1 MSIGRVDVTIFLRY
15 FVIIFYEDTLEE
27 RKKSYIC
34 KLIMKRAFNIVIFA
48 ALALVVSCGGGGAFS
63 GDSADEYVVATVD
76 AKELLLSDII
86 SDMPEGLVGVDS
98 ATFVRM
104 YTDNWVLNQLK
115 LQRAKEVLASHD
127 DIEELVEDYRQSL
140 IMRQL
145 DQYYVDQNINTD
157 ITERQIAAHYRLHSS
172 QFKLDHDEV
181 RGVIVRVREEFRNVA
196 ALKDA
201 MRNVSSG
208 DIAELGAF
216 VEKHSLQI
224 TDLSSSWV
232 TYSDFLSYLPTVRTR
247 SYDNLLQRGAV
258 QSMTSEDI
266 VFYFVITDIARKGS
280 VAPLES
286 VEDDIR
292 RMLYSERRSEIVNCY
307 EQELK
312 YEGVES
318 GRVKIEDEVL
328 LQSIGCRPQIKSA
341 EISVGE
347 VSDEVQEEDVTL
359 ARE

>member
-1 MSIGRVDVTIFLRY
+1 
-15 FVIIFYEDTLEE
+15 
-27 RKKSYIC
+27 
-34 KLIMKRAFNIVIFA
+34 
-48 ALALVVSCGGGGAFS
+48 
-63 GDSADEYVVATVD
+63 
-76 AKELLLSDII
+76 
-86 SDMPEGLVGVDS
+86 
-98 ATFVRM
+98 
-104 YTDNWVLNQLK
+104 
-115 LQRAKEVLASHD
+115 
-127 DIEELVEDYRQSL
+127 
-140 IMRQL
+140 
-145 DQYYVDQNINTD
+145 
-157 ITERQIAAHYRLHSS
+157 
-172 QFKLDHDEV
+172 
-181 RGVIVRVREEFRNVA
+181 
-196 ALKDA
+196 

-247 SYDNLLQRGAV
+247 SYDNLLQRGSV